1 VIYLTPA
8 QLLFIHARLLAETGG
23 AAGIREVG
31 LVAAAAA
38 RPQATFDSAD
48 LYPDLYHKAAA
59 LMDSLIRSHPFVDGN
74 DRPLRSA
81 RTGITAAGLF
91 LRLNGRQL
99 IASNDELEAFT
110 MAVARG
116 EVALDALAAW
126 LERYSVAGN
135 G

>member
-23 AAGIREVG
+23 AAGIREIG

-74 DRPLRSA
+74 K

-110 MAVARG
+110 LAVAGG

-126 LERYSVAGN
+126 LERYSVASN